1 MSAEVTAEKAAS
13 NDAAREARTP
23 EQEAEAKAYGR
34 QQLYCTIAD
43 TIIDLAYLAVFAVF
57 FSLALDRWL
66 LAGASVEN
74 RWLRLAAF
82 FVAMSAG
89 QFVLSLPL
97 LWYSGYSL
105 EHRYGLSRQ
114 SLARWFGRL
123 LLQQLLAVV
132 LSLLLVE
139 GLYLLIEL
147 TGRFWWICAAVA
159 SFLVTVVLGQLAPV
173 LILPLFY
180 KLERLDQPDLLD
192 RFQRLAAGTGLR
204 IQGVFRIGLSRETAK
219 ANAMLAGL
227 GRTRRVILGD
237 TLLDGFTPDEIEV
250 VLAHEIGHHVYRH
263 ITKFL
268 VAGLLFTVVAFL
280 CCDALLRFQVP
291 RFQGPEHGYVW
302 SYAELPVWTLAWI
315 MLAMGILSTMFG
327 PLRNAV
333 SRRFERQCD
342 RYALDRTGMRD
353 AFRSA
358 FRKLAAINKA
368 DMQPHPAEVLLFH
381 DHPPISQRL
390 AIADC
395 VPHAERSRDEQN

>member
-1 MSAEVTAEKAAS
+1 MSATESAE
-13 NDAAREARTP
+13 REAGGRDAPETP
-23 EQEAEAKAYGR
+23 ASEQQAEAKAYGR
-34 QQLYCTIAD
+34 QQLHCTIAD
-43 TIIDLAYLAVFAVF
+43 TILDLAYLAFFAF
-57 FSLALDRWL
+57 FFALALDRWL
-66 LAGASVEN
+66 LTDLGVEN
-74 RWLRLAAF
+74 RWLRLAVYF
-82 FVAMSAG
+82 LAMSAG
-89 QFVLSLPL
+89 QFALSLPL
-97 LWYSGYSL
+97 SWYSGYSL

-114 SLARWFGRL
+114 SPARWFGRL
-123 LLQQLLAVV
+123 LLQQLLAVA

-139 GLYLLIEL
+139 GLYLLIEW
-147 TGRFWWICAAVA
+147 TGSYWWICAAIA

-180 KLERLDQPDLLD
+180 KLERLDQPELLD

-268 VAGLLFTVVAFL
+268 VAGLVFSVLAFL
-280 CCDALLRFQVP
+280 CCDAMLRFQVP
-291 RFQGPEHGYVW
+291 GHGYAW
-302 SYAELPVWTLAWI
+302 SYAELPVWTLSWI
-315 MLAMGILSTMFG
+315 MLAMGILSTVFG

-342 RYALDRTGMRD
+342 RYALDRTGLRD

-381 DHPPISQRL
+381 DHPPIAQRL

-395 VPHAERSRDEQN
+395 MAHASRGTQLVGEAKN